1 MVKANSDLYDPSN
14 PLARVIA
21 SSENDSDERFGAP
34 DVKTMTTRI
43 DRGDAC
49 RVDAIA
55 TVAGVSRATLLGQL
69 ILIGLDQVTTNLS
82 SASVRKYS
90 QQLAKE
96 FEKEFPGAWQKL
108 RLLVKMMNLSL
119 NVRFKFMKR
128 LKTSNWL
135 INSLPTEN
143 DMLVLEGILINVFET
158 PKGVTKDGKEY
169 GGESKIQVMYENTLA
184 NGEKRTEMETL
195 TVSDTSP
202 YLGKKNAPVRVPVA
216 LNVYQ
221 GKAYLKATI

>member
-21 SSENDSDERFGAP
+21 SIENDSDERFGAP

-96 FEKEFPGAWQKL
+96 FEKEFPGAWQNVEALGEDDESVSK
-108 RLLVKMMNLSL
+108 REIQIYETIKNQQLVDNFL
-119 NVRFKFMKR
+119 
-128 LKTSNWL
+128 T
-135 INSLPTEN
+135 
-143 DMLVLEGILINVFET
+143 
-158 PKGVTKDGKEY
+158 DGE
-169 GGESKIQVMYENTLA
+169 
-184 NGEKRTEMETL
+184 
-195 TVSDTSP
+195 
-202 YLGKKNAPVRVPVA
+202 
-216 LNVYQ
+216 
-221 GKAYLKATI
+221 